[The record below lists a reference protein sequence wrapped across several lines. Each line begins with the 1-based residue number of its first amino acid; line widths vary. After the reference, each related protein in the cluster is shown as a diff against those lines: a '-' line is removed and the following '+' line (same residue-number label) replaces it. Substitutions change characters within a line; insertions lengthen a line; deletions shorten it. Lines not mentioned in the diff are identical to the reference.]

1 MCFFILIYSESFR
14 APHPSRGKTKSV
26 IYFLRKMQSFVT
38 TENHSSARWRN
49 ISGLDSRLSDQ
60 KMLNKM
66 IKNCIGSRK
75 KKFQKQKK
83 TFSIKWGF
91 LNRTSNWIR
100 KNGKIQYKNVL
111 TRVKYKGLH
120 ILCLLER
127 YGTLLLLDIYDC
139 SNWKIIS

>member
-1 MCFFILIYSESFR
+1 MEHRTAELGSIPVSVTAVALLNAGRVHCDLSLRKNNCVFLFLFYFIFFLIYSESFR

-75 KKFQKQKK
+75 KKYQKQKK
-83 TFSIKWGF
+83 TCSIKWGF
-91 LNRTSNWIR
+91 N
-100 KNGKIQYKNVL
+100 
-111 TRVKYKGLH
+111 
-120 ILCLLER
+120 
-127 YGTLLLLDIYDC
+127 
-139 SNWKIIS
+139 